1 MNKKNKNKILLNL
14 LDHISTRVLIG
25 LIIGSIAIIAVVI
38 LIFWL
43 ANSNSLSI
51 GNKERLVITQAQ
63 IESIEAIQQW
73 EFLSISDEE
82 LVDTTRYGFFGDD
95 HLVRIYYGT
104 LRLGI
109 DLSKTEEGWLSLDKD
124 TIVALL
130 PPVTL
135 LDDDFI
141 DETRTR
147 SFYEEGTWSQQ
158 DRTALY
164 QKAKR
169 MMKQRCLT
177 EENYRSAERQA
188 TAQFNNL
195 LHSMG
200 FEFVRVRFKE

>member
-25 LIIGSIAIIAVVI
+25 LIIGSVAIIAVVI

-109 DLSKTEEGWLSLDKD
+109 DLSTTEEGWLSLDKD

-130 PPVTL
+130 PPVEL

>member
-1 MNKKNKNKILLNL
+1 MNYKKILLTL
-14 LDHISTRVLIG
+14 LDQISTRLLAAVVLGTFIIIAVLG
-25 LIIGSIAIIAVVI
+25 LII
-38 LIFWL
+38 WL
-43 ANSNSLSI
+43 VNSNEINL
-51 GNKERLVITQAQ
+51 GNKEKIVITQAQ

-109 DLSKTEEGWLSLDKD
+109 DLSTTEEGWLSLDGD
-124 TIVALL
+124 TIVAIL

-158 DRTALY
+158 DRADLY
-164 QKAKR
+164 QKAKQ
-169 MMKQRCLT
+169 MMKDRCLT
-177 EENYRSAERQA
+177 DENYRSAERQA

-195 LHSMG
+195 LRSMG
-200 FEFVRVRFKE
+200 FEFIRVRFRE